1 MKSGKPPVRKKEV
14 AKPPEDT
21 TDDEEDIWKRKV
33 SLTTIP
39 KHPAFQ
45 IVEPIPTVMGPIG
58 KFLPEPDYLPM
69 YPAVALFG
77 KRRTGKSF
85 FLRWLM
91 YRCFRHLLFGKA
103 RSELYSLLANPQ
115 QGWS

>member
-1 MKSGKPPVRKKEV
+1 MKSGKPPVKTVKKVASDSERTEEDEIWRKKLSEI
-14 AKPPEDT
+14 A
-21 TDDEEDIWKRKV
+21 
-33 SLTTIP
+33 IP
-39 KHPAFQ
+39 DHPAFK

-58 KFLPEPDYLPM
+58 KFLPEPDYLPN
-69 YPAVALFG
+69 YPSVGLFG

-103 RSELYSLLANPQ
+103 RCDLHASLADLY